1 MNSTKAYIL
10 DTNVLLHDPHA
21 LYKFEEHHVILPV
34 EVLEELDRFK
44 SDPSEKGRN
53 ARHVHRELKKRFGD
67 STAASMVDGADLP
80 TGGKLSVLVNQY
92 LLNTSRKRHSAGMKR
107 LLTVFPDM
115 AKMDNR
121 ILACTLFVAETS
133 GKPATLVTKDINMLL
148 KALAVDLRA
157 EDYLNDKVK
166 ERFGENGDDFYSS
179 IEISRHEM
187 QRFGSEGEIT
197 LPATRVNG
205 MAINEYA
212 LLQTSDGGVFP
223 SRYAGAASF
232 RKLALPSHLQP
243 PGGIA
248 IKPRNL
254 EQQFLMDALLDPDIS
269 LVTCYGKAGTGKT
282 IVSTACAL
290 HLMGQQQYE
299 GVSISRPVISMGKEI
314 GYLPGDINDKMMPW
328 LQPYHDALN
337 VIYPMHE
344 NRNPGFADKRVSRR
358 PRKNAKKK
366 ASSGS
371 SAQNGGSAYAKPYQ
385 ELIASGLLEIEAL
398 TFIRGRSIPRRFF
411 ILDEAQQLTPHEVKT
426 VVSRM
431 SEGSKI
437 ILLGDPTQIDNPYVD
452 SQSNGLVY
460 AKNKLRDQSL
470 ASHVKLTKGE
480 RSPLAELAV
489 TLM

>member
-1 MNSTKAYIL
+1 MKSPKAYIL

-53 ARHVHRELKKRFGD
+53 ARHVHRELKRLFGD
-67 STAASMVDGADLP
+67 STPASMVEGAALP
-80 TGGKLSVLVNQY
+80 NGGKLSVLVNKF
-92 LLNTSRKRHSAGMKR
+92 LLNSGKKKQSAGMKR
-107 LLTVFPDM
+107 LLTVFPDT

-121 ILACTLFVAETS
+121 ILACAVYVAETS
-133 GKPATLVTKDINMLL
+133 GKPTTLVTKDINMLL
-148 KALAVDLRA
+148 KAMALELRA
-157 EDYLNDKVK
+157 EDYLNDKVDEK
-166 ERFGENGDDFYSS
+166 FGDEDDFYPS
-179 IEISRHEM
+179 IEVSRHEM
-187 QRFGSEGEIT
+187 QRFGSEGGIT
-197 LPATRVNG
+197 FSAERLNG
-205 MAINEYA
+205 MAVNEYA
-212 LLQTSDGGVFP
+212 LLQAEDGSVFP
-223 SRYAGAASF
+223 SRYEGESSF
-232 RKLALPSHLQP
+232 RRLNLPAHLQP
-243 PGGIA
+243 PGGIP

-254 EQQFLMDALLDPDIS
+254 EQQFLIDALLDPEVS

-290 HLMGQQQYE
+290 HQIGLQYYD
-299 GVSISRPVISMGKEI
+299 GVSISRPVISMGKDI
-314 GYLPGDINDKMMPW
+314 GYLPGDLNDKMMPW

-337 VIYPMHE
+337 VIYPIHE
-344 NRNPGFADKRVSRR
+344 ERDPAFAEKKVSRR
-358 PRKNAKKK
+358 PKKQTKKK
-366 ASSGS
+366 QAS
-371 SAQNGGSAYAKPYQ
+371 NGATLGGMPMHARPYL

-437 ILLGDPTQIDNPYVD
+437 ILIGDPTQIDNPYVD

-460 AKNKLRDQSL
+460 AKNKLRNQPL